1 MKKTY
6 TTVIFV
12 KMPDTHHQFKRNISD
27 NNFGDYTTPPSK
39 KKNVVAPL
47 KAKAS
52 RKRTPTSAKKERKR
66 STNTEVFAIQ
76 LKSYVHGGDDETDPE
91 VLAVFETKEA
101 AVKFIP
107 TIEMQSG
114 EKFPDTE
121 KEEDIVD
128 CVSIEIDNREDPPD
142 SGILLEVSLGGEGDY
157 DRIYIEKVTF
167 FQE

>member
-1 MKKTY
+1 
-6 TTVIFV
+6 
-12 KMPDTHHQFKRNISD
+12 MPDTHHQFKRNISY
-27 NNFGDYTTPPSK
+27 NNSGDYTTPPSK

-52 RKRTPTSAKKERKR
+52 RKRTPTSAKRERKR
-66 STNTEVFAIQ
+66 NTNNEVFAIQ

-121 KEEDIVD
+121 KEEEKEDIVE

-167 FQE
+167 FRE